1 LPIEP
6 VDLEDVDIGAQPL
19 DARIYGVK
27 DMFPRQADPINPGAI
42 VCCNSPKFQLFIRSV
57 VDAKVTFGEND
68 DARPWNVEF
77 LQRLAD
83 DLFRFS
89 IRVGIGLVMTSY

>member
-27 DMFPRQADPINPGAI
+27 YMLPRQADPINPGTI
-42 VCCNSPKFQLFIRSV
+42 VCGNIPSSQLLIRFV
-57 VDAKVTFGEND
+57 VDAEVTFGEND
-68 DARPWNVEF
+68 DPRPRNVEF
-77 LQRLAD
+77 LQCLAD
-83 DLFRFS
+83 DLFGFA
-89 IRVGIGLVMTSY
+89 V